1 VIHCKTMSRAPGR
14 QRDRQCG
21 RPRSPGRA
29 LLPGLFLSFVAVTS
43 VTAQDFSQG
52 RRLFLEKADCAFC
65 HGWSGDGAGH
75 PQSPGRSANLR
86 ETRLDRDQLMT
97 VIRCGLPGSAMPYFD
112 DGAYT
117 DTRCYGLTEAEMGDR
132 MPPLPPSTTLSQRDI
147 EVLANYIVARII
159 GRGPVTREECFE
171 VQGPRARSCQDYPAR

>member
-1 VIHCKTMSRAPGR
+1 MIRCEDMSGSPAR
-14 QRDRQCG
+14 QRSRERA
-21 RPRSPGRA
+21 RPPGPGRA
-29 LLPGLFLSFVAVTS
+29 LLGLVVGLASVTS
-43 VTAQDFSQG
+43 VAAQDVSYG

-65 HGWSGDGAGH
+65 HGWAGDGAGH

-86 ETRLDRDQLMT
+86 ETRLGRDQLMT
-97 VIRCGLPGSAMPYFD
+97 VIQCGLPGTPMPYFD

-147 EVLANYIVARII
+147 GILADYIVATII

-171 VQGPRARSCQDYPAR
+171 IQGPRARSCEDYPAR

>member
-1 VIHCKTMSRAPGR
+1 VIRFEDMSGAPAG
-14 QRDRQCG
+14 QRSRHG
-21 RPRSPGRA
+21 RPCRA
-29 LLPGLFLSFVAVTS
+29 LLLGLFVSFASVAS
-43 VTAQDFSQG
+43 AEAQDFSQG

-65 HGWSGDGAGH
+65 HGWAGDGAGH

-86 ETRLDRDQLMT
+86 QTQLGRDQLMT
-97 VIRCGLPGSAMPYFD
+97 VIQCGLPGTAMPYFD

-117 DTRCYGLTEAEMGDR
+117 DKRCYGLTEAEMGDR

-147 EVLANYIVARII
+147 GVLADYIVATII

-171 VQGPRARSCQDYPAR
+171 IQGPRARSCENYPPR

>member
-1 VIHCKTMSRAPGR
+1 MICREDMSRAPAR
-14 QRDRQCG
+14 QLSRELCRVQ
-21 RPRSPGRA
+21 RPVRA
-29 LLPGLFLSFVAVTS
+29 LLFGLFVGLASVTS
-43 VTAQDFSQG
+43 VAAQDFSYG

-65 HGWSGDGAGH
+65 QGGAGEGAGH

-86 ETRLDRDQLMT
+86 QTQLGRDQLIT
-97 VIRCGLPGSAMPYFD
+97 VIQCGLPGSPMPYFD

-117 DTRCYGLTEAEMGDR
+117 DARCYGLTEAEMGDR

-147 EVLANYIVARII
+147 EVLADYIVATII

-171 VQGPRARSCQDYPAR
+171 IQGPRARSCEDYPPR